1 MKPAD
6 DLILL
11 IDDNMDL
18 LNVVAV
24 ALGRAGYRVLL
35 ATDGATGLE
44 MFRLH
49 SPNLVILDIMM
60 PGIDGWE
67 VCRQL
72 REISDVPIIMLTVL
86 GQERDIV
93 RGLREG
99 ADDYIPKPFS
109 SRELLSRIEAVLR
122 RVKVVKRRADR
133 QNLIVGDLV
142 LDLESHQVVVKN
154 RTVKLTPIEFCLLIA
169 LAEQVGKV
177 VPHRQLLCQVWGEA
191 YTDDVRQLK
200 VYIHYL
206 RQKLEDDPGNPRYIL
221 SERGEGYRLA
231 V

>member
-11 IDDNMDL
+11 IDDNLDL

-44 MFRLH
+44 MFRQH

-86 GQERDIV
+86 GQERDVV

-122 RVKVVKRRADR
+122 RVKVIKRRTDR

-169 LAEQVGKV
+169 LAEQAGKV

-191 YTDDVRQLK
+191 YAGDVRQLK